1 MCPLRL
7 TDRRLARAEQGRDYF
22 NWPGLFDQ
30 WLSSVYTS
38 LCPNAVV
45 LSVISILT
53 TRVDTSTRLSNG
65 RCVYTIPGLE
75 PESPRSRPQGL
86 VFGRSSLPPSIFPGL
101 LVQNAR
107 APDRTLFYCTR
118 WRELGKHLAPCLG
131 RSVHSS
137 LPPSIFPGLLVQN
150 ARAPDRT
157 LFYCTRWRE
166 LGKHLAPCLI
176 ILAGVRTRGPS
187 NSAQELSG
195 SVRWPSARMLDILAR
210 VVSGLWRCS

>member
-1 MCPLRL
+1 MSFFPS
-7 TDRRLARAEQGRDYF
+7 F
-22 NWPGLFDQ
+22 NFSIGTPNSF
-30 WLSSVYTS
+30 LSISIYTS
-38 LCPNAVV
+38 VRPSIHISL
-45 LSVISILT
+45 LSA
-53 TRVDTSTRLSNG
+53 
-65 RCVYTIPGLE
+65 TIPGLE

-166 LGKHLAPCLI
+166 LGKHLAPWL
-176 ILAGVRTRGPS
+176 GRSVH
-187 NSAQELSG
+187 SATS
-195 SVRWPSARMLDILAR
+195 PARIGR
-210 VVSGLWRCS
+210 KWRKCRFKKKKKKNVKKFVHRSWHTSLLLYLCPLLLLLLLL